1 MDCHQ
6 ILSGACNVGDKC
18 FAIGSVEGINFTVS
32 ITHHSVDLF
41 LGTKKFF
48 INAHQICWLVASKDE
63 MNKHSFLML
72 VFFSSLSFF
81 LNRIANFF
89 FVHIL
94 SSIFLFTSSNILQ
107 QFMQWILD
115 THTHQPQIMIIHEYF
130 VWHYINR
137 SDLET
142 IIIGSI

>member
-72 VFFSSLSFF
+72 VFFFISFVLSQSHRKLFF
-81 LNRIANFF
+81 CSYSFEHFPVHFF
-89 FVHIL
+89 KHFATIYAMNSRH
-94 SSIFLFTSSNILQ
+94 
-107 QFMQWILD
+107 
-115 THTHQPQIMIIHEYF
+115 THTPATNYDYTWIFCMTLYK
-130 VWHYINR
+130 
-137 SDLET
+137 
-142 IIIGSI
+142 